1 MLNLTLVYTFRV
13 LFYVHLRN
21 AIANGEFHVPRE
33 KQPYIGALMAHIED
47 GPPPTSIPTMMY
59 PCFFPNCEI
68 GVSRR
73 IAIEHQSLAGK
84 IAHSL

>member
-1 MLNLTLVYTFRV
+1 MLNLTSVYTTRV

-84 IAHSL
+84 IVHSL